1 MAAALQQTPITF
13 RSRSPPSAQLQ
24 SKPPTKLSLSSNF
37 KLTRLTLRPLLRGR
51 NRGRSGARMAN
62 TASGSYASAL
72 ADVALANGT
81 LAATAADV
89 EKLASEVFSDEAV
102 LSYFTNPTVRD
113 EAKREIAD
121 EISRSLKLQPHV
133 ANFVNI
139 LVDMKRVDL
148 IKEIAA
154 EFELI
159 ANRLS
164 ETEVATV
171 ASVVELEPQH
181 LAEIAK
187 RVQKLT
193 GAKNVKLK
201 TVIDKSL
208 LAGITIR
215 YGNSG
220 SKLIDLSVKKQLEE
234 IAAQLDLGDIQL
246 VG

>member
-24 SKPPTKLSLSSNF
+24 SKPTTKLSLSSNF
-37 KLTRLTLRPLLRGR
+37 KLTSLTLKPLLRGR
-51 NRGRSGARMAN
+51 SRGGARMAN

-72 ADVALANGT
+72 ADVAVANGT

-121 EISRSLKLQPHV
+121 EISRSLGLQPHV

>member
-1 MAAALQQTPITF
+1 
-13 RSRSPPSAQLQ
+13 
-24 SKPPTKLSLSSNF
+24 
-37 KLTRLTLRPLLRGR
+37 
-51 NRGRSGARMAN
+51 
-62 TASGSYASAL
+62 
-72 ADVALANGT
+72 
-81 LAATAADV
+81 
-89 EKLASEVFSDEAV
+89 
-102 LSYFTNPTVRD
+102 
-113 EAKREIAD
+113 
-121 EISRSLKLQPHV
+121 
-133 ANFVNI
+133 
-139 LVDMKRVDL
+139 MKRVDL

-208 LAGITIR
+208 LAGIIIR
-215 YGNSG
+215 IQELLKNSELCS
-220 SKLIDLSVKKQLEE
+220 SKLEFARAKAAIGFSYKYGE
-234 IAAQLDLGDIQL
+234 IELRKFL
-246 VG
+246 

>member
-1 MAAALQQTPITF
+1 MMVVD
-13 RSRSPPSAQLQ
+13 
-24 SKPPTKLSLSSNF
+24 
-37 KLTRLTLRPLLRGR
+37 LTLCTD
-51 NRGRSGARMAN
+51 GAKVEIRQ
-62 TASGSYASAL
+62 
-72 ADVALANGT
+72 
-81 LAATAADV
+81 AAMGG
-89 EKLASEVFSDEAV
+89 
-102 LSYFTNPTVRD
+102 NPPAGVDIRCSFNL
-113 EAKREIAD
+113 AD
-121 EISRSLKLQPHV
+121 EISRSLGLQPYV

-171 ASVVELEPQH
+171 ASMVELEPQH

-187 RVQKLT
+187 RVQKLI

-201 TVIDKSL
+201 TMIDKSL
-208 LAGITIR
+208 LTGITIR
-215 YGNSG
+215 YGNSD

-234 IAAQLDLGDIQL
+234 IDAQLHLGDIQL

>member
-1 MAAALQQTPITF
+1 
-13 RSRSPPSAQLQ
+13 
-24 SKPPTKLSLSSNF
+24 
-37 KLTRLTLRPLLRGR
+37 
-51 NRGRSGARMAN
+51 
-62 TASGSYASAL
+62 
-72 ADVALANGT
+72 
-81 LAATAADV
+81 
-89 EKLASEVFSDEAV
+89 
-102 LSYFTNPTVRD
+102 
-113 EAKREIAD
+113 
-121 EISRSLKLQPHV
+121 
-133 ANFVNI
+133 
-139 LVDMKRVDL
+139 MKQVDL
-148 IKEIAA
+148 IKEITA

-208 LAGITIR
+208 LAGIIIR

-220 SKLIDLSVKKQLEE
+220 SKLSLITLRLMNVVCEFKKY
-234 IAAQLDLGDIQL
+234 
-246 VG
+246 

>member
-13 RSRSPPSAQLQ
+13 RNRSPLSAQLQ
-24 SKPPTKLSLSSNF
+24 SKPTSKLSLSSNF
-37 KLTRLTLRPLLRGR
+37 KLTRVTLKPLPRRRRG
-51 NRGRSGARMAN
+51 GATMAN

-72 ADVALANGT
+72 ADVAVANGT

-89 EKLASEVFSDEAV
+89 DKLASEVFSDDAV
-102 LSYFTNPTVRD
+102 LSYFTNPTVGE

-121 EISRSLKLQPHV
+121 EISRSLGLQPHV

-159 ANRLS
+159 ANRLT

-171 ASVVELEPQH
+171 ASVVALEPQH

-208 LAGITIR
+208 LAGFTIR

>member
-37 KLTRLTLRPLLRGR
+37 KLTRLTLKPLLRGR
-51 NRGRSGARMAN
+51 GRCGARMAN

-72 ADVALANGT
+72 ADVAVANGT

-102 LSYFTNPTVRD
+102 LSYFTNPTVSD

-121 EISRSLKLQPHV
+121 EISRSLGLQPHV

-171 ASVVELEPQH
+171 ASVVDLEPQH

>member
-1 MAAALQQTPITF
+1 
-13 RSRSPPSAQLQ
+13 
-24 SKPPTKLSLSSNF
+24 
-37 KLTRLTLRPLLRGR
+37 
-51 NRGRSGARMAN
+51 
-62 TASGSYASAL
+62 
-72 ADVALANGT
+72 
-81 LAATAADV
+81 
-89 EKLASEVFSDEAV
+89 
-102 LSYFTNPTVRD
+102 
-113 EAKREIAD
+113 
-121 EISRSLKLQPHV
+121 
-133 ANFVNI
+133 
-139 LVDMKRVDL
+139 MKRVDL

-187 RVQKLT
+187 RAQKLT
-193 GAKNVKLK
+193 GSKNVKLK

-220 SKLIDLSVKKQLEE
+220 SKLSLITLRFRSQPLRFSAAPKISATISVADKLPDATLSYLDASDELQTISIADITTNKKE
-234 IAAQLDLGDIQL
+234 ILVVSSVAASFIRAISDAVITSLS
-246 VG
+246 